1 MTDLTA
7 SIAQCMDRD
16 YGRQLPR
23 IFEIPS
29 IQMKNLV
36 FEIEILGISNQKFW
50 NTRFSHLEFEILG
63 NFEGNA

>member
-36 FEIEILGISNQKFW
+36 FEIEILGISNQKF
-50 NTRFSHLEFEILG
+50 
-63 NFEGNA
+63 

>member
-7 SIAQCMDRD
+7 SIVQFMDRD
-16 YGRQLPR
+16 YGRQLSH

-36 FEIEILGISNQKFW
+36 FEIEIIGISNQKF
-50 NTRFSHLEFEILG
+50 
-63 NFEGNA
+63 